1 MALRQLYDLNNRNRS
16 DHYDM
21 KLRGGTRT
29 VKLLKKMWADP
40 VWSKVIGG
48 LITSLIIGGLGLLW
62 LGLTNRLHDWA
73 AALWSALFI
82 SVPLWVV
89 TSFVVL
95 LCVIVLALRKPSKAD
110 GFLPAGPSRLSIVH
124 ADYQAIE
131 GGGKVF
137 DVTECLRAKTELN
150 SLFLEIENHNF
161 TVGSKNY
168 VPDDPKPSKEKRLQV
183 TYSLDGGPQYSIER
197 VEHQRLVLPEEEPEV
212 LTSLRIELFSIRR
225 DLLHFLQEIGDEP
238 KVDGDGPE
246 ALASFF
252 GAKNTY
258 LARNKA
264 RFENRFKERLV
275 RANRR
280 LISEMDIIDR
290 EFEVAFNST
299 CTPQMVKKLIDL
311 IWTIAGKLDVKPG

>member
-1 MALRQLYDLNNRNRS
+1 
-16 DHYDM
+16 
-21 KLRGGTRT
+21 
-29 VKLLKKMWADP
+29 VKLLKKIWPDP

-48 LITSLIIGGLGLLW
+48 LITALIIGAVGLLW
-62 LGLTNRLHDWA
+62 PGFTKGLHDWA
-73 AALWSALFI
+73 AALWGALFI
-82 SVPLWVV
+82 SVPLWAV
-89 TSFVVL
+89 TSFVIM
-95 LCVIVLALRKPSKAD
+95 LCVIVLARKKRASKTSE
-110 GFLPAGPSRLSIVH
+110 FLPVGPPRLIIVH

-137 DVTECLRAKTELN
+137 DVTECLRAKTGLN

-161 TVGSKNY
+161 VVGSKNY

-183 TYSLDGGPQYSIER
+183 TYSLDGGPQYTIER
-197 VEHQRLVLPEEEPEV
+197 VEHQRLILPEEEPEV

-238 KVDGDGPE
+238 QVDGDGPE
-246 ALASFF
+246 ALARYF

-264 RFENRFKERLV
+264 KFDNSFKERLI

-280 LISEMDIIDR
+280 LISEMDLIDR

-299 CTPQMVKKLIDL
+299 CTPQLVKKLIDL
-311 IWTIAGKLDVKPG
+311 IWAIAGKLDVKPR